1 MFMHHLKRLVDIAM
15 PTLAAEG
22 REKMLLHSFI
32 EGLPKEIARLMRIS
46 PADITTTKDA
56 LAKAQLFMLNYEE
69 IP

>member
-1 MFMHHLKRLVDIAM
+1 
-15 PTLAAEG
+15 
-22 REKMLLHSFI
+22 MLLHSFI

-46 PADITTTKDA
+46 PANITTTKDA